1 MLHGRY
7 RGIFLI
13 EDFIVRWISEER
25 ATGKT
30 PEFRNWAWKTSYVMG
45 MLTVELVMGGMSQV
59 DPLTDEIIDKIA
71 AGAKYN
77 FTTPSGIDP
86 WDAEGFKAGVK
97 DMLVGKVTADSIKE
111 FVPSVISRSS
121 TRSLAEIPQQVQL
134 VDQLYFRHKI
144 SHGYKK

>member
-77 FTTPSGIDP
+77 FKTPSGIDP

-97 DMLVGKVTADSIKE
+97 DMLVDKMTADSIKE
-111 FVPSVISRSS
+111 FVTSGRMKV
-121 TRSLAEIPQQVQL
+121 
-134 VDQLYFRHKI
+134 
-144 SHGYKK
+144 SHGDFKVIYKELGGDTPTGTVSGSIIFSP